1 MVLSVMFLFLRFL
14 LRSYS
19 IWFLLWFILLFYS
32 LLFILFAYHVLY
44 MIRWRCLFYG
54 IGSG

>member
-1 MVLSVMFLFLRFL
+1 MFLFLRFL